1 MAETMSEIKN
11 PASDQKPATCNRKRL
26 INELRAK
33 GFSKGKAEKAV
44 NAIFDAMT
52 EHCCPK
58 QDRVVMSVI
67 ETEAFGS

>member
-1 MAETMSEIKN
+1 M
-11 PASDQKPATCNRKRL
+11 RL